1 MGGGQGTGNRFR
13 PNHLSWGQGTAEL
26 NEMVQYNNQSNYE
39 VWCKFRIAAKVQ
51 DALHRKFQEVNL
63 GQHFGACSQEDL
75 EAQCKHLI
83 LSFN

>member
-1 MGGGQGTGNRFR
+1 MAT
-13 PNHLSWGQGTAEL
+13 PNPVWEHVHHVTQK
-26 NEMVQYNNQSNYE
+26 YNNLSNYE

-51 DALHRKFQEVNL
+51 DALHRNFQEVNL
-63 GQHFGACSQEDL
+63 GQHFGACSEEDL